1 MIIIFNKKINFLK
14 MNIFILKIINL
25 ELKIIFKISNLLF
38 LYNQRKTKNEFK

>member
-14 MNIFILKIINL
+14 MNKFIVKTINL

-38 LYNQRKTKNEFK
+38 LYF